1 MRLGVY
7 AEEQPASL
15 PDAEEW
21 YPRVKLRMNYPVSL
35 AGGGVSTALTSAPLA
50 SDVLAQLTEARIQ
63 LNRCRVQRSQERRDF
78 ETEVRRCKE
87 TVKST
92 GREITK
98 ALGNA
103 VTTASTME
111 KMYMDS
117 KRRAKSWRR
126 EAYDNELVIKRLRT
140 ELSDVR
146 ALEKSASLASARAQ
160 SDLSRQTWLL
170 EKATTRIESEK
181 TAYRARASERREG
194 YKAIKDN
201 KALEGD
207 LDDLAAEKAEVEMQR
222 AALERQL
229 EDAVEA
235 RQAAQE
241 AAALAQER
249 YLHESWRASEAE
261 SAAELAASQREAEED
276 KVSELESA
284 CNDLAGELEQ
294 VRSQADVLAQCAS
307 ALTVP
312 RFKDITRH
320 DISYRTKMRSQ
331 HDDKQYLRNIFSE
344 REWRASDVA
353 AVLHETGLLSNVF
366 ETKQVRAL
374 TVLDFRHFG

>member
-1 MRLGVY
+1 
-7 AEEQPASL
+7 
-15 PDAEEW
+15 
-21 YPRVKLRMNYPVSL
+21 
-35 AGGGVSTALTSAPLA
+35 
-50 SDVLAQLTEARIQ
+50 
-63 LNRCRVQRSQERRDF
+63 
-78 ETEVRRCKE
+78 
-87 TVKST
+87 
-92 GREITK
+92 
-98 ALGNA
+98 
-103 VTTASTME
+103 
-111 KMYMDS
+111 
-117 KRRAKSWRR
+117 
-126 EAYDNELVIKRLRT
+126 
-140 ELSDVR
+140 
-146 ALEKSASLASARAQ
+146 
-160 SDLSRQTWLL
+160 
-170 EKATTRIESEK
+170 
-181 TAYRARASERREG
+181 
-194 YKAIKDN
+194 
-201 KALEGD
+201 
-207 LDDLAAEKAEVEMQR
+207 MQR

-284 CNDLAGELEQ
+284 CKDLAGELEQ

-374 TVLDFRHFG
+374 TVLFPTLWRLTAALFFAAQAWDLRLDWLGGMMTELSKTKWSVNSMVTVMIDNCMSFGDLQKMRQALTLEYSRDHDRFMHPVWVTASCDAHLVRPRFLRAPEPIPPVYLIKEEFRKFQSELKIEISEDGKVASHSFMQKVIELHEQHEAAGMLLEGVGETSDNRHLITYSFDAFPCKGISVEHAVIFSASLKVETQSEQLCKILCAGAIKENNCLLYTSPSPRDS